1 MRNIMNKLKYI
12 LLLALFSLPLLG
24 DSEKGSS
31 KSAVAATQNVKSGTS
46 RDEMVDEMEMLEGVT
61 LMEVDEKGNSRW
73 VLEGSSAKQIEG
85 LKIRFFD
92 VIVTMYRKDGSQ
104 VKVITAHADVN
115 RESGEI
121 ETDEVV
127 QILDGDRVIKGRGMY
142 VIYNKERK
150 ECKLFHDVEIKAK
163 IDKGNLDIFKQGK

>member
-1 MRNIMNKLKYI
+1 MNKIKYI
-12 LLLALFSLPLLG
+12 LLLALISLPLLG
-24 DSEKGSS
+24 AGEKAGS

-46 RDEMVDEMEMLEGVT
+46 RDEMVEEMEMLEGVT
-61 LMEVDEKGNSRW
+61 LMEVDEKGASRW

-104 VKVITAHADVN
+104 VKVITASADVN

-121 ETDEVV
+121 ETEEIV

>member
-1 MRNIMNKLKYI
+1 MRHTMNKLAYI
-12 LLLALFSLPLLG
+12 FLLLFCALQLSAAEDRSG
-24 DSEKGSS
+24 A
-31 KSAVAATQNVKSGTS
+31 KSAVAATQNTKSGTS

-61 LMEVDEKGNSRW
+61 LMEVDEKGASRW

-92 VIVTMYRKDGSQ
+92 VIVTLYRKDGSQ

-127 QILDGDRVIKGRGMY
+127 QILDDDRVIKGRGMY